1 MDLGRITGAGI
12 DYFMD
17 LTLDELYEV
26 AGEVAEG
33 VKENSRK
40 KK

>member
-17 LTLDELYEV
+17 LTLEELYEV
-26 AGEVAEG
+26 AEEVADEV
-33 VKENSRK
+33 VKNGRK
-40 KK
+40 K